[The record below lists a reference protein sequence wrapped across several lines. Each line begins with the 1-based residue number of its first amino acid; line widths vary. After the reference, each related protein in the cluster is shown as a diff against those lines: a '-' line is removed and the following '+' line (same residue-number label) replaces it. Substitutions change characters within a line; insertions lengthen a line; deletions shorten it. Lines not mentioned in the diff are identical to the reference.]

1 MQTAQLFAG
10 DTVSIAIQLDAISR
24 VAAAKRRNA
33 CRPGSGAISKVS
45 HLIAKQLNCTPS
57 SRRRWRISAPA
68 AMAMIAAPFA
78 VVVTTLRVQA
88 ARVRKGN
95 LAEQCADPGEH
106 K

>member
-45 HLIAKQLNCTPS
+45 HLIAKQLNCSLSP
-57 SRRRWRISAPA
+57 RRISAPA

-88 ARVRKGN
+88 TRVRKGN